1 MKRLSIILIIFFI
14 TPLIYGCNIVPKS
27 IQYQKDEEKAIGSVD
42 VMNPLV
48 EEAQI
53 LLSELGYDTGNTD
66 GRMGQ
71 KTRESIKE
79 FQESIGIKS
88 TGYIDKLTWREIE
101 DIRRDIERRDMKED
115 YMITVR
121 SAYSERKNSI
131 SSGSDVTTRQIQTAL
146 RSAGFDPGAIDGKMG
161 PRTQQAVKEFQ
172 RAKGLKV
179 DGVVGPKTWTEL
191 EKYLNN

>member
-1 MKRLSIILIIFFI
+1 MNRFIIILIIFFVI
-14 TPLIYGCNIVPKS
+14 PLIYGCKIVPKS

-53 LLSELGYDTGNTD
+53 LFSELGYDTGNTD

-79 FQESIGIKS
+79 FQESIGLKS

-101 DIRRDIERRDMKED
+101 DIRRDIERRDMKEE

-121 SAYSERKNSI
+121 SAYSEKKNSI
-131 SSGSDVTTRQIQTAL
+131 SSGSDLTTRQIQTAL
-146 RSAGFDPGAIDGKMG
+146 RGAGFDPGAIDGRMG

-172 RAKGLKV
+172 RTKGLKV
-179 DGVVGPKTWTEL
+179 DGVVGPKTWAEL
-191 EKYLNN
+191 GKYLE